1 MFEIGAK
8 IDAGWSSDNKQKKK
22 SKSSEDALPPEK
34 HTLKIRLEKR
44 RGKWVTLC
52 SPFRLPREEKSRLLS
67 SLKKELGCGGTFKE
81 ETLELQGKRSE
92 ELRQALKQRGFSKT
106 N

>member
-8 IDAGWSSDNKQKKK
+8 IEDGWSCDNKEARGPARTKP
-22 SKSSEDALPPEK
+22 SLPPEK
-34 HTLKIRLEKR
+34 HSLKVRLEKR

-52 SPFRLPREEKSRLLS
+52 GPFMLPREEKARLLS